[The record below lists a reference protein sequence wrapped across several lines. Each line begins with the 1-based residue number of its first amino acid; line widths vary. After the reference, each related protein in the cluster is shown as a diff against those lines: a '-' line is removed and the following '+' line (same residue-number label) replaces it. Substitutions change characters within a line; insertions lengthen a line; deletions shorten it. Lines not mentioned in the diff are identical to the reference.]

1 MDAAGAIDVAAIR
14 SRQVLL
20 VVSHRL
26 PIVLETAPEPRGERK
41 HALVARP
48 GSGGLVSALLPVL
61 RHRGGTWVGW
71 AGLPTEDGQEREVA
85 QAQEQASGEFG
96 FALQGLPL
104 SGAEVRDYYESFSNR
119 VLWPLFLDL
128 PERCCFDPAYFEA
141 YVGVNER
148 FAEAI
153 LACGSADLTWIH
165 DYQLIGVAA
174 APRARGVL
182 SRLGFF
188 LHIPF
193 PPPDLYLRLPWRFQ
207 ILRMLLAHDLVGF
220 RTLRDRSNFIACVRR
235 LLPEVKLVGRGHLV
249 AADRIDS
256 GSASAPPGAQA
267 RIGVFPISIDDAG
280 YVKRA
285 QTAVVRDLAQR
296 LRGNF
301 PPDRQLILDVD
312 RLDYTKGIPER
323 LRAFDLL
330 LSQHPALI
338 RRVTLIQ
345 VMVPSREDIAEYAS
359 LKAEVDR
366 LVSQINGRYT
376 APGDWVPVQY
386 VYRALAH
393 DELIAWYRC
402 CQIALITPLKDGM
415 NLVAKEFC
423 ARSVD
428 EDAVLILS
436 EFAGAET
443 QLHGGALIVN
453 RHGIGSVA
461 TALYR
466 AVRMPLDERRSRM
479 RRLRRQ
485 VASRDVSWWVN
496 AFLRA
501 AIAKDL
507 SDFPRTDDYVPTD
520 AAGYSTV

>member
-1 MDAAGAIDVAAIR
+1 MDVAATR
-14 SRQVLL
+14 PRQRLL
-20 VVSHRL
+20 VVSNRL
-26 PIVLETAPEPRGERK
+26 PIVLDAGPEQDGAAKR
-41 HALVARP
+41 ALVARP

-71 AGLPTEDGQEREVA
+71 AGLPTDEGQEA
-85 QAQEQASGEFG
+85 QVTHALEQASGQFG
-96 FALQGLPL
+96 FALQGVPL
-104 SGAEVRDYYESFSNR
+104 SGAEVRDYYEGFSNR
-119 VLWPLFLDL
+119 VLWPLFHDL
-128 PERCCFDPAYFEA
+128 PERCRFEPAYFDA
-141 YVGVNER
+141 YVRVNER
-148 FAEAI
+148 FAEVV
-153 LACGSADLTWIH
+153 LACGNADLTWIH

-174 APRARGVL
+174 ALRARGMQG
-182 SRLGFF
+182 RLGFF

-207 ILRMLLAHDLVGF
+207 ILRMLLAHDLIGF
-220 RTLRDRSNFIACVRR
+220 QTLRDRTNFIACVRK

-249 AADRIDS
+249 AADRLDS
-256 GSASAPPGAQA
+256 ANATTTSGAQA

-285 QTAVVRDLAQR
+285 QSATVRDLAQR
-296 LRGNF
+296 HRSNF
-301 PPDRQLILDVD
+301 PPDRQLILGVD

-330 LSQHPALI
+330 LAQHPELI

-359 LKAEVDR
+359 LKAEIDR
-366 LVSQINGRYT
+366 LVSEINGRYT

-386 VYRALAH
+386 VYRPLAH

-423 ARSVD
+423 ACSVD

-436 EFAGAET
+436 EFAGAAA

-453 RHGIGSVA
+453 PHDIGSVA
-461 TALYR
+461 AALHN
-466 AVRMPLDERRSRM
+466 AVTMPLDERRSRM

-485 VASRDVSWWVN
+485 VASRDVFWWVN
-496 AFLRA
+496 TFLRA

-507 SDFPRTDDYVPTD
+507 SDFPQPDDYVPTD
-520 AAGYSTV
+520 EAAYSVV

>member
-1 MDAAGAIDVAAIR
+1 MSGSSAPLPR
-14 SRQVLL
+14 PRQRLL
-20 VVSHRL
+20 VVSNRL
-26 PIVLETAPEPRGERK
+26 PVVLEAAQDGE
-41 HALVARP
+41 HALTATP

-61 RHRGGTWVGW
+61 RNRGGTWVGW
-71 AGLPTEDGQEREVA
+71 AGLPTDAEQEAQVA
-85 QAQEQASGEFG
+85 HALQDAGRAFG
-96 FALQGLPL
+96 FALQGVPL
-104 SGAEVRDYYESFSNR
+104 SSTEVREYYEGFSNS
-119 VLWPLFLDL
+119 VLWPLFHDL
-128 PERCCFDPAYFEA
+128 PERCRFDPAYFDA
-141 YVGVNER
+141 YLRVNDR

-153 LACGSADLTWIH
+153 LSCGNAEFTWIH

-174 APRARGVL
+174 ALRARGIADGGA
-182 SRLGFF
+182 RLGFF

-207 ILRMLLAHDLVGF
+207 VLRMLLAHDLIGF
-220 RTLRDRSNFIACVRR
+220 QTLRDRTNFVACVRK

-249 AADRIDS
+249 AADRIDNPNATTS
-256 GSASAPPGAQA
+256 TPGAQA

-285 QTAVVRDLAQR
+285 QSPAVRDLAQR
-296 LRGNF
+296 LRANF
-301 PPDRQLILDVD
+301 PPDRQLILGVD

-330 LSQHPALI
+330 LSQHPELI

-359 LKAEVDR
+359 LKAEIDR
-366 LVSQINGRYT
+366 LVSEINGRYT

-386 VYRALAH
+386 VYRPLAH

-423 ARSVD
+423 ACSVD

-436 EFAGAET
+436 EFAGAAA

-453 RHGIGSVA
+453 PHDIGSVA
-461 TALYR
+461 AALHTA
-466 AVRMPLDERRSRM
+466 VTMPFEERRSRM

-485 VASRDVSWWVN
+485 VASRDVFWWVN
-496 AFLRA
+496 TFLRA

-507 SDFPRTDDYVPTD
+507 SDFPQPDDYVPTD
-520 AAGYSTV
+520 EAAYSVV